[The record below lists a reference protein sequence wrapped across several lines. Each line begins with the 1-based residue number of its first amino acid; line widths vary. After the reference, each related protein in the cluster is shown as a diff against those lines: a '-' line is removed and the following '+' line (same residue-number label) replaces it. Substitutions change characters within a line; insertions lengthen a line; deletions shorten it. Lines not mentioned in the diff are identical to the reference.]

1 MAGER
6 FQTNQTEEKEL
17 TLLSRRVQIVQN
29 KVMTSKKTTTDGTQT
44 TRAKRT
50 PRTLTDMEKEAKQH
64 YEDIKNVAKMLPA
77 VAELSA
83 TGRMKLREELA
94 RLDNA
99 ETGSEFKA

>member
-1 MAGER
+1 MAKN
-6 FQTNQTEEKEL
+6 TPATSTTE
-17 TLLSRRVQIVQN
+17 
-29 KVMTSKKTTTDGTQT
+29 KK
-44 TRAKRT
+44 KRT

-94 RLDNA
+94 RLDNV
-99 ETGSEFKA
+99 ETGGEFKA